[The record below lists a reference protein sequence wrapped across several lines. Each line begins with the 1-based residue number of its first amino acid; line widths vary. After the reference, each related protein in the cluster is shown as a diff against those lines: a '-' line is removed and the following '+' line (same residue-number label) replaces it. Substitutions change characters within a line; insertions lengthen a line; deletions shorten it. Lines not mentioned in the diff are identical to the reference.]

1 MKARAGRLL
10 LAGLLPSLVVLPHA
24 LAVEIAG
31 AKRSE
36 YDVRLENPASNERAD
51 AVYRAE
57 NPSHNLSFVF
67 VGAELRAVPRVVQ
80 VPVFWLEISAASL
93 IKPSRVGVSGNR
105 IDHDFGAVRQWYVN
119 GKPGLEHGLVL
130 GAPPLG
136 HDPAARM
143 EVGVDLSIGG
153 NLLPRLIE
161 NGGAVGLF
169 TTRGEWILRYGRL
182 AASDT
187 SGKELP
193 TRIELRRD
201 IEGKLSLVR
210 ISIDDADAAYP
221 ILVRSTLS
229 AVSRVEEPTIGEAGP
244 HAAGDIAGTPEAG
257 APGIAETVEQ
267 IMKRQAASAGVRR
280 PVEDA
285 EREISNRRPFP
296 PVNNPLAPALSQWPP
311 PTAER
316 SLPEQL
322 LSPQSVGTHFRA
334 VNQDEAGYVPPD
346 SMGDV
351 GETQILVHVNGRVR
365 VFSKTGSLGAL
376 NATDAVFWSS
386 VDQGLGESDPGVRY
400 DRLSQRWF
408 LVAVNL
414 ATTNNRIMLAVS
426 SGPTITGSSSFTF
439 YQFQL
444 TAGGGPGENN
454 SFCDYPSLGVDA
466 HALYIGCNMFNGNNG
481 SFSRVTVYVVRKSS
495 VLSGGPIVV
504 TAFRN
509 LSGGGSGPGPWAPRG
524 VDNDDPLAA
533 EGYFVGV
540 DIAVFSLLQIRRV
553 SDPGGMPTLSGNLGL
568 TVPTTTDPI
577 LQPAFGSSPSLD
589 TIDDRLFAAAI
600 HENKITGARTLT
612 TAHHIQVNASCV
624 ASATG
629 GRNGARWYQIGS
641 LEGAPSLVQSGT
653 LCDPS
658 AANPRGYTFPSVAQT
673 GQGHLALGS
682 TFAAANLFAG
692 ASASGRLRGDAAGS
706 TQAATTVQSGLAQYT
721 ITDPL
726 GRNRWG
732 DYSFSGVDPADD
744 QTVWTF
750 QEYADTPAHT
760 WAVRAIQ
767 LRAPPPA
774 SPSSAS
780 PSSICA
786 GVPSSSVTLT
796 GTSTAGSEFF
806 DPGPDIGGPGYANH
820 LSASASGGVFVG
832 SATFVDPTHIVLDLD
847 STLASAGLKSV
858 TVTNPDGQVA
868 TGVGLIQVRSTSP
881 PAASNNG
888 PICAGET
895 LALGAST
902 VAGGTYSWTGPDGFT
917 SSEQNPS
924 IPGAGTAAGGTY
936 SVTVTVSGC
945 TSTGATTTALVT
957 AEGEACSD
965 GDACTTGDACGG
977 GACVGTPVPS
987 PGEVG
992 DGVWLSKS
1000 GADALLTWSVAAGAT
1015 ASDVVRGSLSGL
1027 PVGPG
1032 GGDEVCLADGTPD
1045 TLLTDATDL
1054 SPGDGFW
1061 YLVRGAS
1068 ACGVGPYG
1076 YEGQQGAP
1084 GAPRGTTTCP

>member
-1 MKARAGRLL
+1 MKARAARLL
-10 LAGLLPSLVVLPHA
+10 LAGLVPSLIVLSHVR
-24 LAVEIAG
+24 AVENLG

-67 VGAELRAVPRVVQ
+67 AGADLRVVPRVAQ
-80 VPVFWLEISAASL
+80 VPVFWLEISTSSPSL
-93 IKPSRVGVSGNR
+93 GPARVSVSGNR
-105 IDHDFGAVRQWYVN
+105 IDHDFGAERQWYVN
-119 GKPGLEHGLVL
+119 GQSGLEHGVVL
-130 GAPPLG
+130 GESHPG
-136 HDPAARM
+136 RDPAARM

-161 NGGAVGLF
+161 NGSAVGLF
-169 TTRGEWILRYGRL
+169 TARGAWLLRYGGL
-182 AASDT
+182 AATDA
-187 SGKELP
+187 SGKELG
-193 TRIELRRD
+193 TRVEIRPD
-201 IEGKLSLVR
+201 IEGRLSLVG
-210 ISIDDADAAYP
+210 ISIDAAGADYP
-221 ILVRSTLS
+221 ILLRSTLS
-229 AVSRVEEPTIGEAGP
+229 AALPADSPTGGEAHPHAIGE
-244 HAAGDIAGTPEAG
+244 IAGTPEAG
-257 APGIAETVEQ
+257 ASGIAESVDQ
-267 IMKRQAASAGVRR
+267 IMKRQAESSGARR

-296 PVNNPLAPALSQWPP
+296 PADNPLAPAVSQWPP
-311 PTAER
+311 AEPDR
-316 SLPEQL
+316 SDAEQL
-322 LSPQSVGTHFRA
+322 LVPQTVGTHFRA
-334 VNQDEAGYVPPD
+334 VNLDEAGYVPPD

-365 VFSKTGSLGAL
+365 VFSKTGVLGPL

-386 VDQGLGESDPGVRY
+386 VDQGLGESDPEVRY

-408 LVAVNL
+408 LAAVNL

-466 HALYIGCNMFNGNNG
+466 HALYVGCNMFNGNNG
-481 SFSRVTVYVVRKSS
+481 SFSRITVYVVRKSS
-495 VLSGGPIVV
+495 LLAGGPIVV

-524 VDNDDPLAA
+524 VDNDDPEAA

-540 DIAVFSLLQIRRV
+540 DIAVYSLLQIRRV
-553 SDPGGMPTLSGNLGL
+553 SDPGGTPTLSGNLGL
-568 TVPTTTDPI
+568 TVPSTTDPI
-577 LQPAFGSSPSLD
+577 LQPAFGSSPGLD

-600 HENKITGARTLT
+600 HENKITGASTLT

-624 ASATG
+624 GSGTG

-641 LEGAPSLVQSGT
+641 LESAPSLVQSGT

-658 AANPRGYTFPSVAQT
+658 TANPRGYTFPSVAQT

-774 SPSSAS
+774 IPSSAS
-780 PSSICA
+780 PFSICS

-806 DPGPDIGGPGYANH
+806 DPGPDIGGPGYTNH
-820 LSASASGGVFVG
+820 LSASLSGGVFVNG
-832 SATFVDPTHIVLDLD
+832 VGFVDPTHIVLDLD
-847 STLASAGLKSV
+847 TTVASAGLKNV

-868 TGVGLIQVRSTSP
+868 TGIGLIQVRSTSS

-888 PICAGET
+888 PICAGGT

-902 VAGGTYSWTGPDGFT
+902 VAGGTYSWTGPDGFA

-924 IPGAGTAAGGTY
+924 IPGAGTAAAGAY

-945 TSTGATTTALVT
+945 TSTAATTTALVT

-977 GACVGTPVPS
+977 GACAGTPVPP

-1000 GADALLTWSVAAGAT
+1000 GADALLTWSMAAGAT

-1032 GGDEVCLADGTPD
+1032 GDEVCLADGTPD
-1045 TLLTDATDL
+1045 IIFSDATDL

-1076 YEGQQGAP
+1076 HEGQQGVPSAL
-1084 GAPRGTTTCP
+1084 RGTTTCP